1 MVFSRGFIYSN
12 KQFFHFRTR
21 VRAYGPRLTLLG
33 STWCLLLS
41 SSCEIRDPIERLWGF
56 SWHKS
61 FSLQALRD
69 FENIIRKILEDTKIL
84 ETCSGRFVLNR
95 RIWKI
100 IVRSRGK
107 FLLYFSLL
115 TCFPSNIL
123 LFRNNFFLTIP
134 LQNSNAF
141 LTITYIFNN
150 RLLCRQLLESCRLN
164 FEQRIVILRIFS

>member
-1 MVFSRGFIYSN
+1 MKSEI
-12 KQFFHFRTR
+12 
-21 VRAYGPRLTLLG
+21 
-33 STWCLLLS
+33 LLS
-41 SSCEIRDPIERLWGF
+41 VCG
-56 SWHKS
+56 
-61 FSLQALRD
+61 D
-69 FENIIRKILEDTKIL
+69 FLGIKVSAYKRYVTLKILSARFLEDTKIL

-123 LFRNNFFLTIP
+123 LFRNNFFLTIL